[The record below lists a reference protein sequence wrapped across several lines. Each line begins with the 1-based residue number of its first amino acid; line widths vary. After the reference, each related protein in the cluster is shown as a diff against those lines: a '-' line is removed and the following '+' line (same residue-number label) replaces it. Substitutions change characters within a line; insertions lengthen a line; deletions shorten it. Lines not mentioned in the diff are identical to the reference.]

1 MPKFVK
7 GSQEAK
13 DHMANLR
20 AMAKAKR
27 EGLKNV
33 SVSNDSP
40 ENEEAGE
47 EKEHWTTSA
56 FLKDDTEESDD
67 NVEVEVVSA
76 PPPPEKKKRAPRAK
90 KIIIQEEP
98 ESQVQVEND
107 PNVPVPKNAVAG
119 SLSISIVIGAF
130 ALLPC
135 KIVDAHCETL
145 FAPRLYPSPML
156 NAVSSPIVAV

>member
-27 EGLKNV
+27 EALKNV
-33 SVSNDSP
+33 SVSNDTP
-40 ENEEAGE
+40 ENEEEAGE

-56 FLKDDTEESDD
+56 FLKDDSEESNDND

-76 PPPPEKKKRAPRAK
+76 PPPVEKKKKAPRAK

-107 PNVPVPKNAVAG
+107 PNVPVAKKFVRRAKSSVRPDDMPTVNFNTNPLLAPK
-119 SLSISIVIGAF
+119 IIRF
-130 ALLPC
+130 
-135 KIVDAHCETL
+135 H
-145 FAPRLYPSPML
+145 
-156 NAVSSPIVAV
+156 

>member
-33 SVSNDSP
+33 SVSNDNP
-40 ENEEAGE
+40 ENEEEVGE

-67 NVEVEVVSA
+67 NVEIEVVSA

-107 PNVPVPKNAVAG
+107 PNVPVPKKFVRKTKPVVG
-119 SLSISIVIGAF
+119 SNEMPPVNFDTNPLLAPKVIRF
-130 ALLPC
+130 
-135 KIVDAHCETL
+135 H
-145 FAPRLYPSPML
+145 
-156 NAVSSPIVAV
+156 